1 MAQQQLA
8 TMEEQTHKSNVAIR
22 DLKGKLKQSF
32 V

>member
-1 MAQQQLA
+1 MAQLQLA
-8 TMEEQTHKSNVAIR
+8 SMEENTHKSNVAIL